1 MIVWPP
7 SLIREQGYTNAMPRA
22 GHDSPAPSRTAPGLL
37 LVFGSFGDT
46 FSLVSK
52 CLQGARHSEEREE
65 ERKEK
70 RKKKDRRKKNGVPK
84 AGGAFVRQPG
94 RRVRMRVSARKKT
107 RRAMRAETPFR
118 AFSRARKASE
128 GPEPSP
134 RFFVCFCCCWALG
147 VNAKVRNFF
156 PFSPP

>member
-1 MIVWPP
+1 MIAWPP
-7 SLIREQGYTNAMPRA
+7 SLIREQRYTNAMTRA

-84 AGGAFVRQPG
+84 PGGAFVRQPG
-94 RRVRMRVSARKKT
+94 RRVRMRAKKRAKHGAQDARRPGIIRTRFTHTQHTSTSADC
-107 RRAMRAETPFR
+107 AAIAPIHI
-118 AFSRARKASE
+118 SRHLSAWSE
-128 GPEPSP
+128 G
-134 RFFVCFCCCWALG
+134 VY
-147 VNAKVRNFF
+147 
-156 PFSPP
+156 